1 MKLRTY
7 STPKPKPEPTAGLSS
22 PKKDNRMGCLC
33 RNKNTYSIKSRNKY
47 YLKRVMNSNERQKK
61 TSLH

>member
-7 STPKPKPEPTAGLSS
+7 STPKPKPEPPAGLSS

-33 RNKNTYSIKSRNKY
+33 RNKNTYSIKCCDKTLGAQGIGLIY
-47 YLKRVMNSNERQKK
+47 GQKP
-61 TSLH
+61 